1 MAPLSRAAAAPV
13 AAPACMTGL
22 ASHGRRQYAWPAG
35 HARPAGSLRLA
46 GRGAP

>member
-13 AAPACMTGL
+13 AAPAGMTGL
-22 ASHGRRQYAWPAG
+22 ASHGRRQYAWR
-35 HARPAGSLRLA
+35 ARPAGSLRLA